1 MEKNPQLQHRA
12 LSQQTLV
19 LGLPTPVFA
28 IALLIT
34 LFGAGLL
41 LSSLGLVLGL
51 LSSIALALL
60 VFRPLQA
67 IHKND
72 VQAWRLWL
80 RAFHGEHF
88 TSHLVQKKTVL
99 IQTKQHLLTFKHW
112 RKTQ

>member
-1 MEKNPQLQHRA
+1 MKNNPQLQHHT

-28 IALLIT
+28 IALLIA

-51 LSSIALALL
+51 LCSIALALL

-67 IHKND
+67 IHKDD
-72 VQAWRLWL
+72 VLAWRLWL
-80 RAFHGEHF
+80 RAFQGEHF